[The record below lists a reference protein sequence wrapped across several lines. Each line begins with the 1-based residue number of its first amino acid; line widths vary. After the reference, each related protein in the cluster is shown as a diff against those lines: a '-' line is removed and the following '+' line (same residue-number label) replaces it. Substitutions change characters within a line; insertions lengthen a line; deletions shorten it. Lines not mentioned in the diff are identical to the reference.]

1 MPDNLELR
9 AREPVASCL
18 IRKLIVP
25 RIYFGAEWPI
35 GSGTTVDVLAI
46 DRDGSGDAHVVLVRE
61 HAAEALASI
70 PDLLGQPGPFRW
82 IAFMRGTEDEAS
94 RQTLVSQDVLYA
106 DKTAGRVGVIEVVA
120 MEGGTL
126 GANIRISA
134 ERFPGAFYDV
144 ATAFSG
150 SHKADI
156 QFGG

>member
-1 MPDNLELR
+1 MPSAIEQR

-25 RIYFGAEWPI
+25 RIYFEAEWPI
-35 GSGTTVDVLAI
+35 GSGVLVDVLAI
-46 DRDGSGDAHVVLVRE
+46 DRDGSGDAHMVLVRE
-61 HAAEALASI
+61 RAADALATV

-82 IAFMRGTEDEAS
+82 IAFVRGTEDEAAK
-94 RQTLVSQDVLYA
+94 QALVSQDALCA
-106 DKTAGRVGVIEVVA
+106 GKTAGRVGVIEVA
-120 MEGGTL
+120 IMEGGTL

-144 ATAFSG
+144 STAFSG

>member
-1 MPDNLELR
+1 MPNAIELR

-25 RIYFGAEWPI
+25 RIYFEAEWPL
-35 GSGTTVDVLAI
+35 GSGATVDVLAI
-46 DRDGSGDAHVVLVRE
+46 DRDGSGDAHIAVVRE
-61 HAAEALASI
+61 RAGDALATV

-82 IAFMRGTEDEAS
+82 IAFMRGTEDEAAG
-94 RQTLVSQDVLYA
+94 QALVAQEVLYA
-106 DKTAGRVGVIEVVA
+106 RGTAGRVGVIEVVT

>member
-1 MPDNLELR
+1 MPNAIEQR

-25 RIYFGAEWPI
+25 RIYFEAEWPI
-35 GSGTTVDVLAI
+35 GSGAIVDVLAI
-46 DRDGSGDAHVVLVRE
+46 DRDGSGDAHVVMVRE
-61 HAAEALASI
+61 RAADALATV

-82 IAFMRGTEDEAS
+82 IAFLRGTEDEAS
-94 RQTLVSQDVLYA
+94 KQALVSQDALYA
-106 DKTAGRVGVIEVVA
+106 GKTAGRIGVIEVVM